1 MLAQAAALNNLV
13 NNGNDMTA
21 VERQHEQML
30 IQDSARVALLHGNYQ
45 EAYRVLTDAIK
56 QYPDC
61 AGFYFLLSRIAY
73 DFKSHANEADMLAN
87 ASRLEPDN
95 VMFTAYLARAQVLG
109 GNSVDA
115 VYLLSR
121 AECLLGHTAETLDV
135 MGVTYNRLCMYQQ
148 AATAFEK
155 SIALD
160 QQSPGVFFNLASAL
174 KFCGDFAAARAAY
187 ERAIDLKPD
196 YFKAHAAL
204 SSLGGITC
212 ESNHI
217 ERLRELLALA
227 SSPDDSL
234 CIAHALSKE
243 LEALQEYDES
253 IAVLAKA
260 KRQKSHQLGYQFSRD
275 QHIFVQLEKNY
286 SNKLA
291 EIKSGFNS
299 NGAIFVVGMPRTGTT
314 LVERI
319 LTSHHSVASG
329 GELHNFSV
337 SLKRQINASSHEF
350 IDPVFIN
357 AFSQVDCVKLGED
370 YINTTN
376 YLRAD
381 KQFLVDKLPLN
392 ILYGGL
398 IADALPMAKI
408 VCLDRNPLD
417 TIVSNYRQLFSFQDS
432 TFGYSLDL
440 ENTARYYA
448 EFKQLVSSLLDK
460 YPDNFY
466 LVNYEAL
473 VVNPEIEIRKLLHFC
488 GLDWDDA
495 CLYVEQNNKPVATAS
510 AVQVRKP
517 ISAASVGQWKHYTA
531 YLEPVRAILAQ
542 AGILVGD

>member
-1 MLAQAAALNNLV
+1 
-13 NNGNDMTA
+13 MTA
-21 VERQHEQML
+21 VTRQHEQKL
-30 IQDSARVALLHGNYQ
+30 IQDSARVALLQSNYQ
-45 EAYRVLTDAIK
+45 EAFRLLTDAVK

-73 DFKSHANEADMLAN
+73 DFKSYANEVDMLAN
-87 ASRLEPDN
+87 ANRLEPDN
-95 VMFTAYLARAQVLG
+95 PVFAVYLARAQVLA

-121 AECLLGHTAETLDV
+121 AERMVEHTAETWDL

-148 AATAFEK
+148 AAAAFEK
-155 SIALD
+155 SIGRE
-160 QQSPGVFFNLASAL
+160 QKNPGVFFNLASAL
-174 KFCGDFAAARAAY
+174 KFCGDFAGARTAY
-187 ERAIDLKPD
+187 ERAIALNPD

-204 SSLGGITC
+204 TSLGGITR

-217 ERLRELLALA
+217 ERLRELLSIAA
-227 SSPDDSL
+227 SPDDNL

-243 LEALQEYDES
+243 LEVLKKYDES
-253 IAVLAKA
+253 IVVLAKA
-260 KRQKSHQLGYQFSRD
+260 KRQKSHQLGYRFARD
-275 QHIFVQLEKNY
+275 QQTFSLLEKHY
-286 SNKLA
+286 S
-291 EIKSGFNS
+291 EKSSVKKPGLDNER
-299 NGAIFVVGMPRTGTT
+299 AIFVVGMPRTGTT

-319 LTSHHSVASG
+319 LTNHHKVASG
-329 GELHNFSV
+329 GELHNFSI
-337 SLKRQINASSHEF
+337 SLKRQINSTSHEF
-350 IDPVFIN
+350 IDPVFVES
-357 AFSQVDCVKLGED
+357 FSSVDLTQLGED
-370 YINTTN
+370 YIKTTH
-376 YLRAD
+376 YLIED

-392 ILYGGL
+392 ILYCGL

-440 ENTARYYA
+440 ENTARYYV
-448 EFKQLVSSLLDK
+448 EFKQLVDLLLEK
-460 YPDNFY
+460 YPENFY

-473 VVNPEIEIRKLLHFC
+473 VTSPDIEIQKLLQFC

-495 CLYVEQNNKPVATAS
+495 CLYIEQNNKPVATAS

-517 ISAASVGQWKHYTA
+517 ISASSIGQWKHYTT

-542 AGILVGD
+542 AGVLEE